1 MESFNNFKRRKPR
14 KFSISPR
21 LKKLKEDFIKNGG
34 KFEKY
39 EIGNLFEIKTPS
51 KKFNANTLKFG
62 GKYPYVV
69 RTSQNNGIRNYIDE
83 DIKYLNPANT
93 ISFGQDTA
101 TIFYQEQPYFTG
113 DKIKILSF
121 KHKKLEQKTACFLLS
136 VMNKS
141 FSSFQWGQASFNVEI
156 LKKVKILLPTTN
168 NKIDLQY
175 MENYIIELE
184 EERISELEEE
194 RISELTAYLKVSGLE
209 DYKLTKDEQESID
222 KINKNTI
229 KFQEFKI
236 ENVLNWQSQKEIDPL
251 KIELLTIKNPIKYPF
266 YGQATINNGII
277 SYESLQD
284 TVLNNKMENPT
295 ILIHSNN
302 QNCVYLETPFYLK
315 DGHGAT
321 SVLQNSEL
329 NKLNAQYIITCISKI
344 ITKKFNYNNKATK
357 IALKNTKISLPVN
370 KDNQIDYIFMETYIK
385 AIEKLVIKNVVEW
398 RDKQINA
405 TKQVVNNV

>member
-1 MESFNNFKRRKPR
+1 MESFNDFKRGKSR

-21 LKKLKEDFIKNGG
+21 LKQLKEDFIKNGG

-39 EIGNLFEIKTPS
+39 EIGNLFDIDTPL
-51 KKFNANTLKFG
+51 KKFNANTVKFG

-69 RTSQNNGIRNYIDE
+69 RTSQNNGIRDYLDE

-113 DKIKILSF
+113 DKIKILNF
-121 KHKKLEQKTACFLLS
+121 KHKNLEPKIACFLLS
-136 VMNKS
+136 VMKKS
-141 FSSFQWGQASFNVEI
+141 FSSFQWGQSSFNVEI

-168 NKIDLQY
+168 NKIDFKY
-175 MENYIIELE
+175 MENY
-184 EERISELEEE
+184 ISELEEE

-209 DYKLTKDEQESID
+209 DYKLTETEQESIS
-222 KINKNTI
+222 KINNKQI
-229 KFQEFKI
+229 EFKEFKI
-236 ENVLNWQSQKEIDPL
+236 EDVLDWQPQKEIDPL
-251 KIELLTIKNPIKYPF
+251 KINLLTIENNIKYPF
-266 YGQATINNGII
+266 YGQATINHGVI
-277 SYESLQD
+277 SYESLKE
-284 TVLNNKMENPT
+284 TVLNNKAGKPT
-295 ILIHSNN
+295 ILVHSNN
-302 QNCVYLETPFYLK
+302 QNCIYLETPFYLK

-321 SVLQNSEL
+321 SVLQNDNLNEL
-329 NKLNAQYIITCISKI
+329 NAHYIITCISKV
-344 ITKKFNYNNKATK
+344 ITKKFNYDNKATK

-370 KDNQIDYIFMETYIK
+370 KNNQIDYAFMKTYIK

-405 TKQVVNNV
+405 TKQIINNT